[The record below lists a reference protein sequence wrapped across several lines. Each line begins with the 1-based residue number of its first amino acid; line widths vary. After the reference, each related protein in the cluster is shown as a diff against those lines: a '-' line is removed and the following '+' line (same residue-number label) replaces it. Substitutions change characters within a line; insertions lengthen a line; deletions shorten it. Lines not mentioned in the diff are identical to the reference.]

1 MKTAKPLLKLYKTIS
16 VFALWIFVSS
26 CVTSKE
32 IIYFQDEPV
41 TKSNQMDVVNSAIVY
56 KPNDLLFISVGG
68 DKDAVAPFNLPA
80 ISYSTTEIDA
90 NGQLKM
96 PTYLVDTDGNI
107 EYPVLGTIK
116 LADLTRMQATALLKN
131 KLAEYVK
138 DPIVNIRLINFTV
151 TVLGEVNAPGTFTI
165 EDERISLT
173 EALGLAGDMTIH
185 GKRENVLLIRENNG
199 KKQFTQFDLTSINV
213 VNSPNYYLQQ
223 NDVLYV
229 QQNKAKV
236 RSASYNQN
244 NGIIISAVGTLATIL
259 AIFLV
264 N

>member
-1 MKTAKPLLKLYKTIS
+1 MKTQNHFKRFLKTIS
-16 VFALWIFVSS
+16 FLILLMTVSS

-41 TKSNQMDVVNSAIVY
+41 TKSNQMDLNPAITY
-56 KPNDLLFISVGG
+56 KPNDLLFISIGG
-68 DKDAVAPFNLPA
+68 NKDAVAPFNLPA
-80 ISYSTTEIDA
+80 ISYSASDVDA

-96 PTYLVDTDGNI
+96 PTYLIDVNGNI
-107 EYPVLGTIK
+107 EYPVLGTLN
-116 LADLTRMQATALLKN
+116 LAGLTRMQATAFLKN
-131 KLAEYVK
+131 KLSEYVK
-138 DPIVNIRLINFTV
+138 DPIVNIRLINFTI
-151 TVLGEVNAPGTFTI
+151 TVLGEVNSPGTYTV
-165 EDERISLT
+165 EDERISFT
-173 EALGLAGDMTIH
+173 EALGMAGDLTIH
-185 GKRENVLLIRENNG
+185 GIRENVFLIRENNG
-199 KKQFTQFDLTSINV
+199 VKQFTQFDLTSINV

-223 NDVLYV
+223 NDVIYV
-229 QQNKAKV
+229 QPNKAKI

>member
-1 MKTAKPLLKLYKTIS
+1 MKTTNLLLKIS
-16 VFALWIFVSS
+16 KLITVFTLLLFVSS

-41 TKSNQMDVVNSAIVY
+41 SKSNQMDIANSAIIY

-80 ISYSTTEIDA
+80 ISYSASDLAA
-90 NGQLKM
+90 NGELKM
-96 PTYLVDTDGNI
+96 PTYLIDTEGNI

-116 LADLTRMQATALLKN
+116 LAGLTRMQATSLLKN
-131 KLAEYVK
+131 KISEYVK
-138 DPIVNIRLINFTV
+138 DPIINIRLINFTV
-151 TVLGEVNAPGTFTI
+151 TVLGEVNTPGTFTI

-173 EALGLAGDMTIH
+173 EALGLAGDLTIH
-185 GKRENVLLIRENNG
+185 GKRENVFLIRENDG
-199 KKQFTQFDLTSINV
+199 KKQFTKFNLTSVNV

-229 QQNKAKV
+229 QPNKAKV

-264 N
+264 Q

>member
-1 MKTAKPLLKLYKTIS
+1 MKTNTKHHIVIKLLFS
-16 VFALWIFVSS
+16 FALLAMVSS

-41 TKSNQMDVVNSAIVY
+41 TKSNQMDINSAIIY

-68 DKDAVAPFNLPA
+68 EKDAVAPFNLPA
-80 ISYSTTEIDA
+80 ISYSASELNA

-96 PTYLVDTDGNI
+96 PTYLIDNNGNI

-116 LADLTRMQATALLKN
+116 LGGLTRMQATSLLKN
-131 KLAEYVK
+131 KLSEYVK

-151 TVLGEVNAPGTFTI
+151 TVLGEVNSPGTFTI

-173 EALGLAGDMTIH
+173 EALGMAGDLTIH
-185 GKRENVLLIRENNG
+185 GKRENVFLIRENDG
-199 KKQFTQFDLTSINV
+199 KKQFTQFDLTSVNV

-229 QQNKAKV
+229 QPNKAKV

-264 N
+264 Q

>member
-1 MKTAKPLLKLYKTIS
+1 MKTNIQQHITIKLLTS
-16 VFALWIFVSS
+16 FALLVMVSS

-41 TKSNQMDVVNSAIVY
+41 TKSNQMDVNPSIAY

-80 ISYSTTEIDA
+80 ISYSASDLNA
-90 NGQLKM
+90 NGELKM
-96 PTYLVDTDGNI
+96 PTYLIDNNGNI

-116 LADLTRMQATALLKN
+116 LGGLTRMQATALLKN
-131 KLAEYVK
+131 KLSEYVK

-151 TVLGEVNAPGTFTI
+151 TVLGEVNSPGTFTI

-173 EALGLAGDMTIH
+173 EALGMAGDLTIH
-185 GKRENVLLIRENNG
+185 GKRENVFLIRENDG
-199 KKQFTQFDLTSINV
+199 KKQFTQFDLTSVNV

-229 QQNKAKV
+229 QPNKAKV

-264 N
+264 Q

>member
-1 MKTAKPLLKLYKTIS
+1 MKTTNPTLKLTRLVTAI
-16 VFALWIFVSS
+16 VLLIFVSS

-41 TKSNQMDVVNSAIVY
+41 TKSNAMSANSAIIY

-80 ISYSTTEIDA
+80 ISYSASDLTA
-90 NGQLKM
+90 NGELKM
-96 PTYLVDTDGNI
+96 PTYLIDNDGNI
-107 EYPVLGTIK
+107 EYPVLGTVK
-116 LADLTRMQATALLKN
+116 LAGLTRMQATALLKN
-131 KLAEYVK
+131 KLTEYVK
-138 DPIVNIRLINFTV
+138 EPIVNIRLINFTV

-173 EALGLAGDMTIH
+173 EALGMAGDLTIH
-185 GKRENVLLIRENNG
+185 GKRETVFLIRENNG
-199 KKQFTQFDLTSINV
+199 EKQFTQFDLTSVNV

-229 QQNKAKV
+229 QPNKAKV

-264 N
+264 Q

>member
-1 MKTAKPLLKLYKTIS
+1 MKTHNHFKQFLKTLSFLVLLVI
-16 VFALWIFVSS
+16 VSS

-41 TKSNQMDVVNSAIVY
+41 TKSNQMDTNPAITY

-68 DKDAVAPFNLPA
+68 NRDAVAPFNLPA
-80 ISYSTTEIDA
+80 ISYSASDVDA

-96 PTYLVDTDGNI
+96 PTYLIDVNGNI
-107 EYPVLGTIK
+107 EYPVLGTLN
-116 LADLTRMQATALLKN
+116 LAGLTRMQATNMLKN
-131 KLAEYVK
+131 KLSEYVK
-138 DPIVNIRLINFTV
+138 DPIVNIRLINFTI
-151 TVLGEVNAPGTFTI
+151 TVLGEVNAPGTYTV

-173 EALGLAGDMTIH
+173 EALGMAGDLTIY
-185 GKRENVLLIRENNG
+185 GMRDNVFLIRENDG
-199 KKQFTQFDLTSINV
+199 VKQFTQFNLTSINV

-229 QQNKAKV
+229 QPNKAKI

-264 N
+264 Q

>member
-1 MKTAKPLLKLYKTIS
+1 MKTQDSIK
-16 VFALWIFVSS
+16 IFFNSFSIIILFITVSS

-32 IIYFQDEPV
+32 IIYFQDEPISR
-41 TKSNQMDVVNSAIVY
+41 SNQMDINPAITY

-80 ISYSTTEIDA
+80 ISYSASDLNA
-90 NGQLKM
+90 NGELKM
-96 PTYLVDTDGNI
+96 PTYLIDVNGNI
-107 EYPVLGTIK
+107 EYPVLGTLN
-116 LADLTRMQATALLKN
+116 LAGLTRLQATAFLKN
-131 KLAEYVK
+131 KLSEYVK
-138 DPIVNIRLINFTV
+138 DPIVNIRLINFTI
-151 TVLGEVNAPGTFTI
+151 TVLGEVNAPGTFSI

-173 EALGLAGDMTIH
+173 EALGMAGDLTIH
-185 GKRENVLLIRENNG
+185 GKRENVFLIRENEG
-199 KKQFTQFDLTSINV
+199 IKQFTQFDLTSVNV

-223 NDVLYV
+223 NDVLYISP
-229 QQNKAKV
+229 NKAKI

-264 N
+264 Q

>member
-1 MKTAKPLLKLYKTIS
+1 MKTTNPILTIKRLVTIIVLLIH
-16 VFALWIFVSS
+16 VSS

-41 TKSNQMDVVNSAIVY
+41 SKSNQMDIINSAIIY

-80 ISYSTTEIDA
+80 ISYSTVEIDA

-116 LADLTRMQATALLKN
+116 LAGLTRKQATALLKN

-151 TVLGEVNAPGTFTI
+151 TVLGEVNAPGSFTI

-173 EALGLAGDMTIH
+173 EALGMAGDMTIH

-199 KKQFTQFDLTSINV
+199 RKEFTQFDLTSINV

-236 RSASYNQN
+236 RSASFNQN
-244 NGIIISAVGTLATIL
+244 NAVIISAVGTLATIL

-264 N
+264 Q

>member
-1 MKTAKPLLKLYKTIS
+1 MKTTNPVLKLYKTIS

-41 TKSNQMDVVNSAIVY
+41 SKSNQMDVVNSAIVY

-185 GKRENVLLIRENNG
+185 GKRENVLLIRENDG